1 MDLFGNVTACATAK
15 RENAIA
21 SRALPRAKDSK
32 RDPAPRWMEPGPM
45 IDKELRALYAAPAG
59 ETEPQRLARLKLIA
73 REKARFKANAKR
85 GAGELHRRKAGALGM
100 KTGWAEMVNA
110 KWIGEE

>member
-1 MDLFGNVTACATAK
+1 MDLFGNVSACATAK

-21 SRALPRAKDSK
+21 SRALPRAKDTK

-45 IDKELRALYAAPAG
+45 VDKELRALFTAPAG

-100 KTGWAEMVNA
+100 KTGWVEMVNA
-110 KWIGEE
+110 KYLEG

>member
-110 KWIGEE
+110 KYLEG